1 MMSQPRHGAWSPLR
15 HLDFALLWSAAVVSN
30 SGSWMHDLAAGW
42 LMTTLDP
49 SPAIVALVP
58 AATTLPVCLLA
69 LPAGTLADGMDKRRL
84 LLIVQVA
91 MLLLAALLGVSVL
104 AGWAGKTTLLAVTFA
119 LGTGTAIMS
128 PTWQAI
134 IPQLVPR
141 EELHQAVAL
150 HAVGINISRAIGPA
164 IGGLVIVSLGI
175 AWPFLINSLS
185 FLAVVGAL
193 WWWRAP
199 PRLHSLQPKEVFL
212 AALRTGLG
220 HVPENAGLR
229 NTLWRSVLFF
239 GFSSAYWA
247 LLPLIARVQL
257 HGGANLFGIMV
268 ACIGAGAVAG
278 AMLLPKYRERWGL
291 DRVVTVGTLG
301 TAAAM
306 AGFATL
312 RVPAFGLT
320 AGALA
325 GASWIA
331 SQSSLNV
338 AAQLSLPEWMRA
350 RGMGLYTSVFYGCL
364 ALGSIFWGQIA
375 SRLGVAPT
383 LFIAAAGA
391 VLALLPARRLPL
403 VPQENG
409 EATYYNPDHAE

>member
-1 MMSQPRHGAWSPLR
+1 MGDSRHGAWSPLR
-15 HLDFALLWSAAVVSN
+15 HLDFALLWGAAVVSN

-49 SPAIVALVP
+49 SPAMVALVP

-69 LPAGTLADGMDKRRL
+69 LPAGALADAMDKRRL
-84 LLIVQVA
+84 LIGVQVA

-104 AGWAGKTTLLAVTFA
+104 WGWAGRTTLLVVTFA
-119 LGTGTAIMS
+119 LGACTAIMS

-150 HAVGINISRAIGPA
+150 HAVGINISRAVGPA
-164 IGGLVIVSLGI
+164 IGGAVIVSLGI

-199 PRLHSLQPKEVFL
+199 IQLPSLRPKEVFL
-212 AALRTGLG
+212 AAMRTGLS
-220 HVPENAGLR
+220 HVPENIGLR
-229 NTLWRSVLFF
+229 NTLWRAVLFF
-239 GFSSAYWA
+239 AFSSAYWA

-257 HGGANLFGIMV
+257 QGGANLFGIMV

-278 AMLLPKYRERWGL
+278 AVLLPKFRRRWGL
-291 DRVVTVGTLG
+291 DRMITVGTLG
-301 TAAAM
+301 TAVAM
-306 AGFATL
+306 AAFASS
-312 RVPAFGLT
+312 RVPAFGLL
-320 AGALA
+320 AAALA

-331 SQSSLNV
+331 ALSSLNV
-338 AAQLSLPEWMRA
+338 AAQLALPDWIRA

-364 ALGSIFWGQIA
+364 ALGSVFWGQLA
-375 SRLGVAPT
+375 TRLGLAPT
-383 LFIAAAGA
+383 LFLAAAGA
-391 VLALLPARRLPL
+391 VVALLPAQRLPL
-403 VPQENG
+403 AP
-409 EATYYNPDHAE
+409 

>member
-1 MMSQPRHGAWSPLR
+1 MGGPRHSAWSPLR
-15 HLDFALLWSAAVVSN
+15 HLDFTLLWSAAVVSN

-49 SPAIVALVP
+49 SPAMVALVP

-69 LPAGTLADGMDKRRL
+69 LPAGTLADATDKRRL
-84 LLIVQVA
+84 LIGVQVA

-104 AGWAGKTTLLAVTFA
+104 WGWVGKATLLVVTFA
-119 LGTGTAIMS
+119 LGACTAIMS

-164 IGGLVIVSLGI
+164 IGGLVIVGLGI

-185 FLAVVGAL
+185 FLAVIGAL
-193 WWWRAP
+193 WSWRAP
-199 PRLHSLQPKEVFL
+199 VQPPSSRPKETFL
-212 AALRTGLG
+212 AALRTGLS
-220 HVPENAGLR
+220 HVPENIGLR

-239 GFSSAYWA
+239 SFSSAYWA
-247 LLPLIARVQL
+247 LLPLIARAQL
-257 HGGANLFGIMV
+257 QGGANLFGIIV

-278 AMLLPKYRERWGL
+278 AVLLPKFRRRWGL
-291 DRVVTVGTLG
+291 DRMVTVGTLG

-306 AGFATL
+306 AAFATFH
-312 RVPAFGLT
+312 VPAFGLL
-320 AGALA
+320 AAALA

-331 SQSSLNV
+331 ALSSLNV
-338 AAQLSLPEWMRA
+338 AAQLALPDWVRA

-364 ALGSIFWGQIA
+364 ALGSICWGQIA
-375 SRLGVAPT
+375 TRLGVAPT
-383 LFIAAAGA
+383 LFVAAAGA
-391 VLALLPARRLPL
+391 VVALVPAQRLPL
-403 VPQENG
+403 AHQG
-409 EATYYNPDHAE
+409 ART

>member
-1 MMSQPRHGAWSPLR
+1 MSDPRHGAWSPLR

-42 LMTTLDP
+42 LMTSLDP

-84 LLIVQVA
+84 LMMVQLS
-91 MLLLAALLGVSVL
+91 MLLLAAFLGVSVL
-104 AGWAGKTTLLAVTFA
+104 EGWVGKMTLLGVTFA

-141 EELHQAVAL
+141 AQLHQAVAL
-150 HAVGINISRAIGPA
+150 HSVGINISRAIGPA
-164 IGGLVIVSLGI
+164 VGGLVIVSLGM

-185 FLAVVGAL
+185 FLAVLGAL

-199 PRLHSLQPKEVFL
+199 ARPPSAGPTQGFL
-212 AALRTGLG
+212 AAMRTGLG
-220 HVPENAGLR
+220 HVPENVGLR
-229 NTLWRSVLFF
+229 NTLWRAVLFF
-239 GFSSAYWA
+239 SFASAYWA
-247 LLPLIARVQL
+247 LLPLVARVQL
-257 HGGANLFGIMV
+257 KGGANLFGIMV
-268 ACIGAGAVAG
+268 ACIGAGAVVG
-278 AMLLPKYRERWGL
+278 AVFLPKIRARWGL
-291 DRVVTVGTLG
+291 DRVLTLGTLG
-301 TAAAM
+301 TAVAM
-306 AGFATL
+306 TGFATL
-312 RVPAFGLT
+312 RDPLFGLI
-320 AGALA
+320 AAALT

-338 AAQLSLPEWMRA
+338 AAQLALPDWIRA
-350 RGMGLYTSVFYGCL
+350 RGMGLYTAVFYGCL

-375 SRLGVAPT
+375 NRLGVAPT
-383 LFIAAAGA
+383 LLIAAAGC
-391 VLALLPARRLPL
+391 VVALLPAGRLPL
-403 VPQENG
+403 EMR
-409 EATYYNPDHAE
+409 PDPAVA

>member
-1 MMSQPRHGAWSPLR
+1 MSDPRHGAWSPLR
-15 HLDFALLWSAAVVSN
+15 HRNFALLWCAAVVSN
-30 SGSWMHDLAAGW
+30 CGSWMHDLAAGW
-42 LMTTLDP
+42 LMTTLDA
-49 SPAIVALVP
+49 SPAVVALVP

-69 LPAGTLADGMDKRRL
+69 LPAGTLADAMDKRRL
-84 LLIVQVA
+84 LITVQVA

-104 AGWAGKTTLLAVTFA
+104 FGWAGKTTLLAVTFA
-119 LGTGTAIMS
+119 LGACTAILS

-164 IGGLVIVSLGI
+164 IGGLVIVGLGI

-193 WWWRAP
+193 WLWRAP
-199 PRLHSLQPKEVFL
+199 VQPPSVRPKEVFL
-212 AALRTGLG
+212 AAVRTGLS
-220 HVPENAGLR
+220 HVPQNIGLR

-239 GFSSAYWA
+239 AFSSAYWA

-257 HGGANLFGIMV
+257 RGGANLFGIMV
-268 ACIGAGAVAG
+268 ACIGAGAVGG
-278 AMLLPKYRERWGL
+278 AVLLPKFRRRWGL
-291 DRVVTVGTLG
+291 DRMVMVGTLG

-306 AGFATL
+306 AAFATL
-312 RVPAFGLT
+312 RVPAFALL
-320 AGALA
+320 AAALA

-331 SQSSLNV
+331 ALSSLNV
-338 AAQLSLPEWMRA
+338 AAQLALPDWVRA

-364 ALGSIFWGQIA
+364 ALGSVCWGQIA
-375 SRLGVAPT
+375 TRLGVAPT
-383 LFIAAAGA
+383 LFMAAAGA
-391 VLALLPARRLPL
+391 IMALLPARRLPL
-403 VPQENG
+403 
-409 EATYYNPDHAE
+409 AR

>member
-1 MMSQPRHGAWSPLR
+1 MNHPQHGAWSPLR
-15 HLDFALLWSAAVVSN
+15 HLDFALLWSASVVSN

-69 LPAGTLADGMDKRRL
+69 LPAGTLADAMDKRK
-84 LLIVQVA
+84 LLIVVQVA
-91 MLLLAALLGVSVL
+91 MLVVAALLGALVL
-104 AGWAGKTTLLAVTFA
+104 GGQVRTGTLLAVTFA
-119 LGTGTAIMS
+119 LGMGTAIMS

-134 IPQLVPR
+134 IPRLVPR
-141 EELHQAVAL
+141 EELPQAVAL

-199 PRLHSLQPKEVFL
+199 AQTHTSPKEAFL
-212 AALRTGLG
+212 AAMHTGLK
-220 HVPENAGLR
+220 HVPQNIGLR

-247 LLPLIARVQL
+247 LLPLIARGQL
-257 HGGANLFGIMV
+257 RGGANLFGILV
-268 ACIGAGAVAG
+268 TCIGAGAVVG
-278 AMLLPKYRERWGL
+278 AVLLPKYRGRWGL
-291 DRVVTVGTLG
+291 DRVATIGTVGTAIAM
-301 TAAAM
+301 TA
-306 AGFATL
+306 FATL
-312 RVPAFGLT
+312 HAPIFGLL
-320 AGALA
+320 AAALA

-331 SQSSLNV
+331 ALSSLNV
-338 AAQLSLPEWMRA
+338 AAQLSLPDWIRA
-350 RGMGLYTSVFYGCL
+350 RGMGLYTSVFYGSL
-364 ALGSIFWGQIA
+364 AVGSVLWGQIA
-375 SRLGVAPT
+375 TRLGVAPT
-383 LFIAAAGA
+383 LLIAAAGA
-391 VLALLPARRLPL
+391 VVALLPAQRLPL
-403 VPQENG
+403 G
-409 EATYYNPDHAE
+409 R